1 MRIFGAWLVAALLL
15 VCLPARAEPRVA
27 LVVGIG
33 RYEQQDSLRNP
44 PNDAAAMAR
53 TLAGLGFELIGGG
66 PQIDPDRARLLDLLR
81 TVGDRARGALALVYI
96 AGHGAQH
103 QGRSYVL
110 PRDDGRIRYREDLPD
125 WAVSVDGVLDRLDGA
140 ATALL
145 LFDTCRNVA
154 LPARNGDRTAVRGL
168 ARLER
173 TPPQSMVVFATQAG
187 AVAADGDGTNS
198 PFAQG
203 LVELLATPG
212 VEVGLLM
219 RRVRDRVSS
228 RTDGRQK
235 PEIVVNLGGDEIYLV
250 HRPSPRASV
259 PPQARDDR
267 WSGLE
272 SGKAYLLPVLEN
284 DSATTGGPLRLA
296 SVDPPASGQAVIS
309 DDGRQ
314 ILFTAPANA
323 GGDVVFSYRVREDG
337 GGEARARV
345 TLSFAQPQPAYASSI
360 PPGSQE
366 DLAVKI
372 GDRVFFGFNRSD
384 LAPEAKMTLNRQVA
398 WLVQNPTT
406 RVTVEGHDDERGS
419 RSHSMTLS
427 KQRANA
433 VKQYLVSQGI
443 APDRISV
450 VGYGKERPAVT
461 GSNEIAWSQNR
472 RAITVVD

>member
-1 MRIFGAWLVAALLL
+1 MAALLL

-235 PEIVVNLGGDEIYLV
+235 PEIVVNLGGDEIYLA
-250 HRPSPRASV
+250 HRPPPRASV
-259 PPQARDDR
+259 PPQARDDQ

-272 SGKAYLLPVLEN
+272 SGKAYLLPVLQN
-284 DSATTGGPLRLA
+284 DSAMAEGELHVA
-296 SVDPPASGQAVIS
+296 SVDTPSSGQAAVS

-323 GGDVVFSYRVREDG
+323 DGYALFSYRVREDG

-345 TLSFAQPQPAYASSI
+345 TLSYTQPPSHRVSSI
-360 PPGSQE
+360 LPGSGE
-366 DLAVKI
+366 DLAVNV
-372 GDRVFFGFNRSD
+372 GDRVFFATGRSD
-384 LAPEAKMTLNRQVA
+384 ISPEAVKTLNRQAA
-398 WLVQNPTT
+398 WLMRYST
-406 RVTVEGHDDERGS
+406 VTVVIEGHDDERSS
-419 RSHSMTLS
+419 RSQGMEVSRR
-427 KQRANA
+427 RAGA
-433 VKQYLVSQGI
+433 VKEYLVSQGV
-443 APDRISV
+443 ASNRISV
-450 VGYGKERPAVT
+450 IGYGKERPAVI
-461 GSNEIAWSQNR
+461 GGDDIASSQNR
-472 RAITVVD
+472 RAVMVVN